1 MLESL
6 RDTCARWGWRLE
18 SAHVRP
24 THVHAVV
31 AGEDE
36 RRKMLGAL
44 KANASRFVRQRL
56 GEPEGVKRW
65 AAGGSRKQLSTNK
78 ALLKAVDYVVF
89 GQGGQ
94 MQVYTP
100 DFGLGL
106 SPDL

>member
-1 MLESL
+1 M
-6 RDTCARWGWRLE
+6 
-18 SAHVRP
+18 RP

-36 RRKMLGAL
+36 RRKMAL

-94 MQVYTP
+94 MQVYAP